1 MTGKTIRRHA
11 VRVFAPAT
19 VSNLGAGFDVIGIAV
34 HTPGDEVVARR
45 QRTPGLTFAV
55 KAPQS
60 DVPRDVENNV
70 AGRVASLMLEEFKPP
85 FGIRMVLHKLMPIAS
100 GLGSS
105 AASSVAAAAAV
116 NALLPK
122 PLKRIDLL
130 RFALEGERMASGA
143 PHADNVAPCL
153 LGGACLIRSYDPLHV
168 VPIPASGSIVWTI
181 VHPHLAIRTEEARR
195 MLPTMIPFSAAIRQ
209 WGNVGGLILGL
220 TTGDARLTGIC
231 TEDVLVEPVRAAL
244 VPGYHEVKNSALE
257 AGALG
262 CSLSGSGPSLFAI
275 STSTAKAESIGTA
288 MAKAFLSVANLR
300 SDVYVSRINR
310 QGARVLVTNRA

>member
-1 MTGKTIRRHA
+1 MSPTK

-19 VSNLGAGFDVIGIAV
+19 ISNLGPGFDIIGIAV
-34 HTPGDEVVARR
+34 NKPGDEVLAKR
-45 QRTPGLTFAV
+45 QATPGVTFSL
-55 KAPQS
+55 KTSQPG
-60 DVPRDVENNV
+60 VPADAESNV
-70 AGRVASLMLEEFKPP
+70 AARVASLMLEEFKPP
-85 FGIRMVLHKLMPIAS
+85 FGIRVVLRKMMPVAS

-122 PLKRIDLL
+122 PLKRVDLL

-168 VPIPASGSIVWTI
+168 VPIPTSGSIVWTV
-181 VHPHLAIRTEEARR
+181 VHPHLSIRTEEARR
-195 MLPTMIPFSAAIRQ
+195 ILPTMIPLSAAIRQ

-220 TTGDARLTGIC
+220 TTGDARLTGTC
-231 TEDVLVEPVRAAL
+231 TEDVLIEPVRAAL
-244 VPGYHEVKNSALE
+244 VPGYHEVKKSALE

-275 STSTAKAESIGTA
+275 SSSTAKAKSIGAA
-288 MAKAFLSVANLR
+288 MANTFLHEANLK
-300 SDVYVSRINR
+300 SDVYVSRINK
-310 QGARVLVTNRA
+310 QGTRVLTTHRT